1 MYRENIQKTMQNYC
15 LPIERAFLIIFLN
28 YSAAD
33 SDIFHRVSFK
43 CFINHEIEANIIDTF
58 TIQLLTT

>member
-33 SDIFHRVSFK
+33 SDTSLVHLVL
-43 CFINHEIEANIIDTF
+43 NV
-58 TIQLLTT
+58 L